1 MSCHTHL
8 FNNTSDLLKL
18 RVSKP
23 NLELKIDLFITD
35 NNAFVIKSEVGV
47 MKGNTVTKYKM

>member
-18 RVSKP
+18 RVSKL
-23 NLELKIDLFITD
+23 NLELKIDLLITD

-47 MKGNTVTKYKM
+47 MKGNNVTKYKM